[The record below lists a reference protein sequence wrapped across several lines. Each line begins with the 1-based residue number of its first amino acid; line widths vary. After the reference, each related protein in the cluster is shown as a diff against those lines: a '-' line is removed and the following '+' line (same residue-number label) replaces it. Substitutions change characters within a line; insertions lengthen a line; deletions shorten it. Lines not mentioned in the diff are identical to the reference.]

1 MEEIEMNLT
10 EMTNDQIKGM
20 VMLIEQIT
28 KSNLANNIDQPI
40 SPEMIAV
47 MAEAEK
53 RGLKTVG
60 GLDMLIYQ
68 AERAIEIWTGK
79 TPDTKLMKIAALEVL

>member
-1 MEEIEMNLT
+1 MKMEGIEMNLT
-10 EMTNDQIKGM
+10 EMTNDQIRGM

-53 RGLKTVG
+53 KRIKIGGIINVKT
-60 GLDMLIYQ
+60 IKN
-68 AERAIEIWTGK
+68 RFIK
-79 TPDTKLMKIAALEVL
+79 NF

>member
-1 MEEIEMNLT
+1 MNLT

-28 KSNLANNIDQPI
+28 KSNLTNNIDQPI

-47 MAEAEK
+47 MTEAEK
-53 RGLKTVG
+53 KE
-60 GLDMLIYQ
+60 D
-68 AERAIEIWTGK
+68 
-79 TPDTKLMKIAALEVL
+79 

>member
-1 MEEIEMNLT
+1 MKMEEIEMNLT

-28 KSNLANNIDQPI
+28 KNNLANNIDQPI
-40 SPEMIAV
+40 SPEMVAV

-53 RGLKTVG
+53 RGL
-60 GLDMLIYQ
+60 
-68 AERAIEIWTGK
+68 R
-79 TPDTKLMKIAALEVL
+79 

>member
-1 MEEIEMNLT
+1 MNLT
-10 EMTNDQIKGM
+10 EMTNDQIRGM

-53 RGLKTVG
+53 KRIKIGGIINVKT
-60 GLDMLIYQ
+60 IKN
-68 AERAIEIWTGK
+68 RFIK
-79 TPDTKLMKIAALEVL
+79 NF